1 MKRWALEDN
10 GCGDYEYGCKAD
22 LDPSDDGEWVLYD
35 EAMHEITRLTLEN
48 EGLRKAMADCIEALD
63 KARRTR
69 VVLAKANDNG

>member
-1 MKRWALEDN
+1 MKRYNEVVDAFGLVEAED
-10 GCGDYEYGCKAD
+10 G
-22 LDPSDDGEWVLYD
+22 WIVRHD